1 MEIRVG
7 EQALELALALGIGMA
22 LGFVYDL
29 LRPPRRHGGKLL
41 GAAADCVFAMV
52 SAFGLFLFAMRAE
65 SGSLGTWELAAAL
78 LGFLLYMHALSCR
91 ILPVLE
97 KVFQLIGKFAAQ
109 MRGAIKKVQDLL
121 KKLFPKIREC
131 FKIKK

>member
-22 LGFVYDL
+22 LGFAYDL

-78 LGFLLYMHALSCR
+78 LGFLLYMHAL
-91 ILPVLE
+91 
-97 KVFQLIGKFAAQ
+97 F
-109 MRGAIKKVQDLL
+109 
-121 KKLFPKIREC
+121 
-131 FKIKK
+131 

>member
-7 EQALELALALGIGMA
+7 EQALELALALAIGIA
-22 LGFVYDL
+22 LGLIYDL

-41 GAAADCVFAMV
+41 AAATDCIFALV

-65 SGSLGTWELAAAL
+65 SGSLGTWELVAAL
-78 LGFLLYMHALSCR
+78 LGFLVYMHALSCR
-91 ILPVLE
+91 VLPVLE
-97 KVFQLIGKFAAQ
+97 KIFQLIGKSAAQ
-109 MRGAIKKVQDLL
+109 VSRNVKKVQDLL

-131 FKIKK
+131 FKIKN